1 MLSYGIIWCQKRRVE
16 VDYTKWLGPDWKFD
30 PKTSYEGAGTYV
42 ANHQSFA
49 DILIQLWL
57 HYPAPGYVAREVV
70 KRVWGVG
77 YVAEVILQSL
87 FVSRTDA
94 RNKHDVLYQI

>member
-16 VDYTKWLGPDWKFD
+16 VDYTKWLGPEWKFD

-49 DILIQLWL
+49 DILI
-57 HYPAPGYVAREVV
+57 
-70 KRVWGVG
+70 
-77 YVAEVILQSL
+77 
-87 FVSRTDA
+87 
-94 RNKHDVLYQI
+94 